1 MNDHEYALVEAG
13 QIIGTTTRYTAEE
26 WRRLAD
32 KARLT
37 RGNKQLI
44 RLIAEFRERIL
55 REARQQDTDSPAQ
68 G

>member
-26 WRRLAD
+26 WRQLAD
-32 KARLT
+32 RSQLT

-55 REARQQDTDSPAQ
+55 RDARQQDTDSP
-68 G
+68 GPG